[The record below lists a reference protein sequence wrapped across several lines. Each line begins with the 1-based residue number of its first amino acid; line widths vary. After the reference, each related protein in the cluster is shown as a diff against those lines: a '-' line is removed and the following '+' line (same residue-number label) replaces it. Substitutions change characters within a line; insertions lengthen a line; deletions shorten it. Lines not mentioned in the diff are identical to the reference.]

1 MNASFERPYRPVDLN
16 IPMTKG
22 FPLVSMAEKLME
34 EANSATSGRA
44 SLTLAHGTELTLV
57 LVALKAGTTLEEHQA
72 PAAATVITLSGSV
85 IFTTSAEKIT
95 LEQGEAVTFTA
106 DSVHAVYASEGN
118 CLTLFQCNLLGTAAS
133 FFKADA
139 AGSTLFSKLN
149 TIHVLLIA
157 AKLRFLARAD
167 DPFFKD

>member
-95 LEQGEAVTFTA
+95 LEQGEAVTFTV
-106 DSVHAVYASEGN
+106 DSVHAVYASEDSA
-118 CLTLFQCNLLGTAAS
+118 F
-133 FFKADA
+133 
-139 AGSTLFSKLN
+139 
-149 TIHVLLIA
+149 LIVIGG
-157 AKLRFLARAD
+157 KSSE
-167 DPFFKD
+167 